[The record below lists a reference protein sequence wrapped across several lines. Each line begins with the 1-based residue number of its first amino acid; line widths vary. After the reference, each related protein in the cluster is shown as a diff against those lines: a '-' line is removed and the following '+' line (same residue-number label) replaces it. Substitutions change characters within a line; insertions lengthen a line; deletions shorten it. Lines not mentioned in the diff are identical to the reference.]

1 MPSNTNGYSIP
12 TTNGS
17 NAHSTHHGNGINGHS
32 THRTNGTNGVSTH
45 NTSGTNGTNPHG
57 VPFPQDPK
65 YRAEPMA
72 ICGMGICLPGGVTTG
87 DAFWDMIVNK
97 RSGRC
102 VVPKDRYNVESWYA
116 PGKKGHSMTKKELE
130 AMDPQQRLMLEVV
143 YETLQNAGQKP
154 SELRGRNIGIC
165 VGSFSGD
172 RADLDSRDTQTVH
185 PYNLLNSFNFVPAD
199 RVHYE
204 FGFMGPSV
212 TIRTACS
219 SSLVGL
225 HQACQ
230 ALQAGDCKAAVV
242 AGSSIIYSPSL
253 TIKMNEQNVLSPTG
267 TCRTFSA
274 DADGFR
280 LQDAIRDGDKI
291 RSVVLSTATNSSGKS
306 STMTAPSAV
315 AQEALIRRA
324 HDIAGISD
332 LSRTAMMECHGTG
345 TLIGDPIEAQAVA
358 NVWGDLDGI
367 YIGSVKTNIGH
378 MTLALE
384 NDTIPPNIN
393 FTSPNPKIPFEKC
406 KLTVPTDPK
415 PWPKD
420 KDRVVGVGSYGVG
433 GSNAYALLASADHLK
448 ALRGNTQTKVV
459 TDDYDIEIPKLLLF
473 SAKHPKALDRMV
485 QNHKAYYSVNSDRLG
500 DIAYSLAIKR
510 ENLSHRLC
518 AVANG
523 INDWSLFDSSRH
535 GTFEPGK
542 SVFVFS
548 GQGSQWAQMGREL
561 IKNVPSFKKSI
572 EDMDRILH
580 GLIDAPKWE
589 LKGKLTSQILAA
601 KKSSFINE
609 AEISQPCC
617 TALQVALVDLLN
629 TYNIKPE
636 VVLGHS
642 SGEIAAAYA
651 CGAISSREAI
661 IIAYYRGKVMLDI
674 DASVGGM
681 SAIGL
686 GLKEVEPFLCPGV
699 LVGCENSPKSVTL
712 TGDKDA
718 LAEVSKAIK
727 EAHPDT
733 LARALLVNRAYHSHH
748 METVASRY
756 LELMS
761 PHLKPCDPSLPFF
774 SSVTNKAISNGQG
787 FGAAYWVQNLISPVK
802 FNSALS
808 KVINSSMGDNVFL
821 EVGPHAALAG
831 PIRQIMAAENIRAE
845 YISVL
850 TRGKDSH
857 EEFLRTL
864 GQLWMQN
871 YPVSLDHLFAEGQFL
886 HDLPPYPWNYEEPLW
901 YESRLSKEYR
911 LREFP
916 HHELLG
922 TRIVES
928 TSANPGWR
936 NVLRL
941 ESVPWIAEHEIE
953 GDIVLPGI
961 SDILM
966 AGEAIR
972 QITSRSD
979 FTCQQVH
986 IKSALLLAEDDEVEV
1001 ITQLNRIDLTDAM
1014 KHASEQVRGGGKESA
1029 NSMPREKASK
1039 THPRV
1044 CSSKAWYRKFR
1055 SFGLN
1060 YGPRFTSL
1068 KDISADPLE
1077 PQLAAS
1083 LTVDLRPGEERYYSI
1098 HPGTLDGLVQGLFP
1112 AIACGQTKKFDQL
1125 SLTTYVEEFY
1135 MQAPPSGIKDLRY
1148 LVNITEQRTT
1158 ASLGDA
1164 AIVAIPEDGGKPVT
1178 VVKSRGW
1185 QVSRLNDSSETSDDQ
1200 NPHAAA
1206 TLEWREDINLLAK
1219 PSSLIKSVR
1228 NKSKEDAHIILDRFN
1243 ILCMV
1248 QSRER
1253 LRPELINMEA
1263 DARNKL
1269 IEELYVQLKE
1279 SPVAAEAAA
1288 IHRVSFSCDKI
1299 FEGESELELLLE
1311 GRILHNLYD
1320 SLLVDSDSSGF
1331 VSLLAHKKPNLRV
1344 LEIGAG
1350 TGGATSTVLRAL
1362 KSSSG
1367 EQVFASYTY
1376 TDISAGFF
1384 ADAMERFKEYSGLE
1398 FVVLDITKD
1407 PLEQGLETGS
1417 FDLIVAWNVLHA
1429 THNLYQTLTNVRKL
1443 IHPHGY
1449 LLLQEL
1455 DPLTKWIN
1463 HAFGVIA
1470 GWWLGGPDG
1479 RPSQP
1484 HVDFA
1489 RWKEELTNAD
1499 FKDINSMHD
1508 GYIDNNISKASDDS
1522 SPFQAGLQKYRGS
1535 LQASGY
1541 EVDEY
1546 TLETQTSKLRPGQ
1559 DVVSV
1564 LDIVSPFIANA
1575 HEESYAQFQRFISVA
1590 KENACGI
1597 LWITGSCQV
1606 GHANPEYGPILGLAR
1621 VLRTELE
1628 LDFAVLELDDFRSG
1642 VDVIP
1647 KVFGDFQKRISDEDH
1662 VNPEYEW
1669 AHVDGKTLV
1678 SRYHHT
1684 KVTRKPK
1691 ALPTELTARKLEQ
1704 KRPGLTDTL
1713 YWKAVAPQELKGDE
1727 VRAEI
1732 KAVGMNYKD
1741 ILIAQNIIDE
1751 TAAISTG
1758 LGSECSGIITEIGS
1772 DVSNSSIGDRVAI
1785 VSSGSFT
1792 TSKIV
1797 PASLCV
1803 KIPDEMNFEDAA
1815 VLPVAYCTAI
1825 HGIVDLGRLSEGMS
1839 VLIHSAAGGVGIAAI
1854 QLAKMLGAEI
1864 FCTVSSQE
1872 KIDFLVSEF
1881 SIPKDH
1887 IFNSRSPSFLPSIM
1901 AATSNRGVDV
1911 ILNSLSGELLHASWK
1926 CLAEFGTF
1934 VEIGRRDFLGHGK
1947 LAMQNF
1953 ESNRTFVGVDLTH
1966 LWLQKPKIVGKLL
1979 ERAVKFWTEGFL
1991 RPIISSKLPAKY
2003 VVGAFRLMQ
2012 KSQHIGK
2019 FVVDMPVDP
2028 IGELPVETV
2037 YETLQLRDD
2046 RAYLFAG
2053 GLGSLGRAIA
2063 TWLVEKGATEIVFLS
2078 RSAGTIPSHLHF
2090 VEELAVLGCKAQLI
2104 AGDVGNYKDVLRA
2117 VESASTP
2124 IGGIFHAAMVLRD
2137 AQFLSMSYADWLAGS
2152 QPKIQGAW
2160 NLHNALLSQQP
2171 SIPVDFF
2178 FLFSSTAATG
2188 GWWGQSNYQA
2198 GNSFLESFAAY
2209 REQLGFAA
2217 SVLNVGFISDTG
2229 YVADR
2234 PEAADSARATGQKF
2248 NTESELL
2255 DCTEFQLMS
2264 KAPLPDEN
2272 DTDENNNNNS
2282 LNANQGTTTSL
2293 VQHSLLAMGM
2303 RSTVPITS
2311 STCRLPWRKDRRMLA
2326 FRNAETSTAAGTSS
2340 GTSNGSTTN
2349 DELTRFIREV
2359 SSNGVLLQ
2367 SPQTTTFLAH
2377 EIGTTLLQ
2385 LLLRPETDLDLEE
2398 PLSAIWIDSLVSLE
2412 VRAWIRKWMGVD
2424 LVTLEIMKAR
2434 NLMALAVAVQGKMV
2448 ARYNARA

>member
-1 MPSNTNGYSIP
+1 
-12 TTNGS
+12 
-17 NAHSTHHGNGINGHS
+17 
-32 THRTNGTNGVSTH
+32 
-45 NTSGTNGTNPHG
+45 
-57 VPFPQDPK
+57 
-65 YRAEPMA
+65 
-72 ICGMGICLPGGVTTG
+72 
-87 DAFWDMIVNK
+87 
-97 RSGRC
+97 
-102 VVPKDRYNVESWYA
+102 
-116 PGKKGHSMTKKELE
+116 
-130 AMDPQQRLMLEVV
+130 
-143 YETLQNAGQKP
+143 
-154 SELRGRNIGIC
+154 
-165 VGSFSGD
+165 
-172 RADLDSRDTQTVH
+172 
-185 PYNLLNSFNFVPAD
+185 
-199 RVHYE
+199 
-204 FGFMGPSV
+204 
-212 TIRTACS
+212 
-219 SSLVGL
+219 
-225 HQACQ
+225 
-230 ALQAGDCKAAVV
+230 
-242 AGSSIIYSPSL
+242 
-253 TIKMNEQNVLSPTG
+253 
-267 TCRTFSA
+267 
-274 DADGFR
+274 
-280 LQDAIRDGDKI
+280 
-291 RSVVLSTATNSSGKS
+291 
-306 STMTAPSAV
+306 
-315 AQEALIRRA
+315 
-324 HDIAGISD
+324 
-332 LSRTAMMECHGTG
+332 
-345 TLIGDPIEAQAVA
+345 
-358 NVWGDLDGI
+358 
-367 YIGSVKTNIGH
+367 
-378 MTLALE
+378 
-384 NDTIPPNIN
+384 
-393 FTSPNPKIPFEKC
+393 
-406 KLTVPTDPK
+406 
-415 PWPKD
+415 
-420 KDRVVGVGSYGVG
+420 
-433 GSNAYALLASADHLK
+433 
-448 ALRGNTQTKVV
+448 
-459 TDDYDIEIPKLLLF
+459 
-473 SAKHPKALDRMV
+473 
-485 QNHKAYYSVNSDRLG
+485 
-500 DIAYSLAIKR
+500 
-510 ENLSHRLC
+510 
-518 AVANG
+518 
-523 INDWSLFDSSRH
+523 
-535 GTFEPGK
+535 
-542 SVFVFS
+542 
-548 GQGSQWAQMGREL
+548 
-561 IKNVPSFKKSI
+561 
-572 EDMDRILH
+572 
-580 GLIDAPKWE
+580 
-589 LKGKLTSQILAA
+589 
-601 KKSSFINE
+601 
-609 AEISQPCC
+609 
-617 TALQVALVDLLN
+617 
-629 TYNIKPE
+629 
-636 VVLGHS
+636 
-642 SGEIAAAYA
+642 
-651 CGAISSREAI
+651 
-661 IIAYYRGKVMLDI
+661 
-674 DASVGGM
+674 
-681 SAIGL
+681 
-686 GLKEVEPFLCPGV
+686 
-699 LVGCENSPKSVTL
+699 
-712 TGDKDA
+712 
-718 LAEVSKAIK
+718 
-727 EAHPDT
+727 
-733 LARALLVNRAYHSHH
+733 
-748 METVASRY
+748 
-756 LELMS
+756 
-761 PHLKPCDPSLPFF
+761 
-774 SSVTNKAISNGQG
+774 
-787 FGAAYWVQNLISPVK
+787 
-802 FNSALS
+802 
-808 KVINSSMGDNVFL
+808 
-821 EVGPHAALAG
+821 
-831 PIRQIMAAENIRAE
+831 MAAENIRAE

-871 YPVSLDHLFAEGQFL
+871 YPVSLDHVFAEGQFL

-961 SDILM
+961 SYILM

-1001 ITQLNRIDLTDAM
+1001 ITQLNRIDLTDAVESEWYEFSVSSYHEGTWM
-1014 KHASEQVRGGGKESA
+1014 KHASGQVRGGGKESA

-1060 YGPRFTSL
+1060 YGPRLTSL
-1068 KDISADPLE
+1068 KDISADPLK

-1098 HPGTLDGLVQGLFP
+1098 HPGALDSLVQGLFP

-1148 LVNITEQRTT
+1148 LVNITEQRPT
-1158 ASLGDA
+1158 ASFGDA

-1253 LRPELINMEA
+1253 LRRHGKPPTRDHLNHFQKWLEDIIPQFTSGELTYPGVPEVAELINMEA

-1367 EQVFASYTY
+1367 EQAFASYTY

-1407 PLEQGLETGS
+1407 PLEQGLEAGS

-1429 THNLYQTLTNVRKL
+1429 TQNLYQTLTNVRKL

-1508 GYIDNNISKASDDS
+1508 GYIDNNIVCKPRLSQSRAKRVTILHHFKQDFKSIEAV
-1522 SPFQAGLQKYRGS
+1522 

-1606 GHANPEYGPILGLAR
+1606 GHANPEYAPILVLAR

-1669 AHVDGKTLV
+1669 AHVEGKTLV

-1732 KAVGMNYKD
+1732 KAVGMNYKVCRISNLR
-1741 ILIAQNIIDE
+1741 IL
-1751 TAAISTG
+1751 
-1758 LGSECSGIITEIGS
+1758 L
-1772 DVSNSSIGDRVAI
+1772 
-1785 VSSGSFT
+1785 
-1792 TSKIV
+1792 
-1797 PASLCV
+1797 
-1803 KIPDEMNFEDAA
+1803 
-1815 VLPVAYCTAI
+1815 AY
-1825 HGIVDLGRLSEGMS
+1825 
-1839 VLIHSAAGGVGIAAI
+1839 SA
-1854 QLAKMLGAEI
+1854 
-1864 FCTVSSQE
+1864 
-1872 KIDFLVSEF
+1872 
-1881 SIPKDH
+1881 
-1887 IFNSRSPSFLPSIM
+1887 
-1901 AATSNRGVDV
+1901 
-1911 ILNSLSGELLHASWK
+1911 
-1926 CLAEFGTF
+1926 
-1934 VEIGRRDFLGHGK
+1934 
-1947 LAMQNF
+1947 
-1953 ESNRTFVGVDLTH
+1953 
-1966 LWLQKPKIVGKLL
+1966 
-1979 ERAVKFWTEGFL
+1979 
-1991 RPIISSKLPAKY
+1991 
-2003 VVGAFRLMQ
+2003 
-2012 KSQHIGK
+2012 
-2019 FVVDMPVDP
+2019 
-2028 IGELPVETV
+2028 
-2037 YETLQLRDD
+2037 
-2046 RAYLFAG
+2046 
-2053 GLGSLGRAIA
+2053 
-2063 TWLVEKGATEIVFLS
+2063 
-2078 RSAGTIPSHLHF
+2078 
-2090 VEELAVLGCKAQLI
+2090 
-2104 AGDVGNYKDVLRA
+2104 
-2117 VESASTP
+2117 
-2124 IGGIFHAAMVLRD
+2124 
-2137 AQFLSMSYADWLAGS
+2137 
-2152 QPKIQGAW
+2152 
-2160 NLHNALLSQQP
+2160 
-2171 SIPVDFF
+2171 
-2178 FLFSSTAATG
+2178 
-2188 GWWGQSNYQA
+2188 
-2198 GNSFLESFAAY
+2198 FLEVHRPDIAPHF
-2209 REQLGFAA
+2209 
-2217 SVLNVGFISDTG
+2217 SVT
-2229 YVADR
+2229 
-2234 PEAADSARATGQKF
+2234 
-2248 NTESELL
+2248 
-2255 DCTEFQLMS
+2255 
-2264 KAPLPDEN
+2264 
-2272 DTDENNNNNS
+2272 
-2282 LNANQGTTTSL
+2282 
-2293 VQHSLLAMGM
+2293 
-2303 RSTVPITS
+2303 
-2311 STCRLPWRKDRRMLA
+2311 
-2326 FRNAETSTAAGTSS
+2326 
-2340 GTSNGSTTN
+2340 
-2349 DELTRFIREV
+2349 
-2359 SSNGVLLQ
+2359 
-2367 SPQTTTFLAH
+2367 
-2377 EIGTTLLQ
+2377 
-2385 LLLRPETDLDLEE
+2385 
-2398 PLSAIWIDSLVSLE
+2398 
-2412 VRAWIRKWMGVD
+2412 
-2424 LVTLEIMKAR
+2424 
-2434 NLMALAVAVQGKMV
+2434 
-2448 ARYNARA
+2448 